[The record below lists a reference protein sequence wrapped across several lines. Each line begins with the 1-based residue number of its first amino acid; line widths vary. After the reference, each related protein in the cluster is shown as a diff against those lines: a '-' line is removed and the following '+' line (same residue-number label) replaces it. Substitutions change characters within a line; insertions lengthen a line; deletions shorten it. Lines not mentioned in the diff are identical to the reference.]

1 MHVQGTFC
9 PFSQD
14 HAGMHNVCRF
24 GIVCMQTAMIS
35 TSFLFAIPLALMSS
49 VDIISIDFSFV

>member
-1 MHVQGTFC
+1 MNVQGAF
-9 PFSQD
+9 FSQD
-14 HAGMHNVCRF
+14 RAATHEICRF
-24 GIVCMQTAMIS
+24 GISCMQTAMIS